1 MVNLNLYRL
10 GALAAGASAL
20 AACSQKPA
28 EPQKPNVVFIL
39 ADDLGWGDVSCYG
52 QELFQTPNIDAL
64 ASNGIRFTQ
73 CYSGTAVSAPSRS
86 CLLTGTHSGHSY
98 IRGNLKVPPE
108 GQYPLP
114 EDSRTIF
121 DDFHDAGYA
130 TGAFGKWGLG
140 PIGSTGDP
148 SQQGVDMFFGYNCQ
162 TLAHSYYPDHL
173 WRNDEKI
180 MLEGNTDDVPY
191 GEGTY
196 SADVIHNAAL
206 DFMEESVKAGK
217 PFFMWYPTTIPHAE
231 LIVPQDSI
239 FAKYKGVFPET
250 PYKGEDLGSPRF
262 RIGGYCSQ
270 EYPHAT
276 FAAMVTRLDMYVGQL
291 VAKLKELGV
300 YDNTIIIFTSD
311 NGPHLEG
318 GADPDFFNS
327 NGPWRGYKRDLY
339 EGGVREPMIVS
350 WEGHTP
356 KGVDS
361 DLMCTFWDMMPTFRR
376 ILDPAADI
384 EGMDGMDLLPTLD
397 GKGEQSQ
404 HDFLYFELAESK
416 AQASRQGPW
425 KLIHLGIGTD
435 NERYELYNLDSDP
448 AEEHDVL
455 ADNPEI
461 VSQLKE
467 IMAREHVPSHIFP
480 LFPGE

>member
-1 MVNLNLYRL
+1 MNGFFKI

-20 AACSQKPA
+20 AACSQKTQ
-28 EPQKPNVVFIL
+28 PQKPNVVFIL
-39 ADDLGWGDVSCYG
+39 ADDLGWGDLGCYG
-52 QELFQTPNIDAL
+52 QELFTTPNIDAL
-64 ASNGIRFTQ
+64 AGEGIRFTQ

-98 IRGNLKVPPE
+98 IRGNKKVPPE

-114 EDSRTIF
+114 EDSHTIF
-121 DDFHDAGYA
+121 DDFKEAGYT

-148 SQQGVDMFFGYNCQ
+148 SGQGVDLFFGYNCQ

-173 WRNDEKI
+173 WKNGEKL

-196 SADVIHNAAL
+196 SADMIHEAAL
-206 DFMEESVKAGK
+206 DFMEQAVKDGK

-239 FAKYKGVFPET
+239 LAKYKGVFPET
-250 PYKGEDLGSPRF
+250 PYKGEDLGAPRF

-276 FAAMVTRLDMYVGQL
+276 FAAMVSRLDMYVGQIT
-291 VAKLKELGV
+291 AKLKELGV
-300 YDNTIIIFTSD
+300 YDNTIIIFSSD

-339 EGGVREPMIVS
+339 EGGVRVPMIVS

-356 KGVDS
+356 KGRDS
-361 DLMCTFWDMMPTFRR
+361 DLMCSFWDLMPTFRKV
-376 ILDPAADI
+376 LDSNADVS
-384 EGMDGMDLLPTLD
+384 GMDGISILPEIEGRGGQT
-397 GKGEQSQ
+397 Q
-404 HDFLYFELAESK
+404 HDFMYFELAESR
-416 AQASRQGPW
+416 AQASRIGPW
-425 KLIHLGIGTD
+425 KLVHLGIGGD
-435 NERYELYNLDSDP
+435 ERYELYNLDEDP
-448 AEEHDVL
+448 GEEHDL
-455 ADNPEI
+455 LSEFPEKAEE
-461 VSQLKE
+461 LKAVME
-467 IMAREHVPSHIFP
+467 KEHVPSHLFP